1 MKRYERTIPVAWLAL
16 ALAAGCSSS
25 GSPPP
30 GVASPGAPSAG
41 TGTPPAQTRETTASE
56 VLNLA
61 SMLTGTFEG
70 STPGNELAVIVT
82 GTVSPA
88 TATIYNLPV
97 RVTGKYQDAGVREQ
111 GVIRLENQGRTVS
124 LTYLPHFDPTASLIS
139 SEALAFTPQELEAAC
154 NFDVVPRGDGF
165 YGQTL
170 GQTTCARAIRG
181 AVGKWSFEVEP
192 GSIRIRNAGTG
203 ETLRFRRTS
212 K

>member
-1 MKRYERTIPVAWLAL
+1 MKRFERTVPVALLAVAL
-16 ALAAGCSSS
+16 ASGCSSS
-25 GSPPP
+25 GSGSPP
-30 GVASPGAPSAG
+30 SGAPPAG
-41 TGTPPAQTRETTASE
+41 AATAPQATRETTASE

-70 STPGNELAVIVT
+70 STPGNQLAVIVT
-82 GTVSPA
+82 GTVSPS

-111 GVIRLENQGRTVS
+111 GVIRLENQGKSVS
-124 LTYLPHFDPTASLIS
+124 LTYIPHFDPTAGLIS
-139 SEALAFTPQELEAAC
+139 SEALAFTPRELEAAC

>member
-1 MKRYERTIPVAWLAL
+1 MKPYERTVPIGLLAL

-30 GVASPGAPSAG
+30 GGSSAGASPASAA
-41 TGTPPAQTRETTASE
+41 TPPEQTRATTASE

-88 TATIYNLPV
+88 TTTVYNLPI

-111 GVIRLENQGRTVS
+111 GVIRLENQGRSVL
-124 LTYLPHFDPTASLIS
+124 LTYLPHFDPTAGLIS
-139 SEALAFTPQELEAAC
+139 SEALSFTPRELEAAC

-170 GQTTCARAIRG
+170 GQTTCARAIHG

-192 GSIRIRNAGTG
+192 GSVRIRNAGTG

>member
-1 MKRYERTIPVAWLAL
+1 MKRFERTVPVALLAVAL
-16 ALAAGCSSS
+16 ASGCSSS
-25 GSPPP
+25 GSGSPP
-30 GVASPGAPSAG
+30 SGAAPAG
-41 TGTPPAQTRETTASE
+41 AATAPQATRETTASE

-70 STPGNELAVIVT
+70 STPGNQLAVIVT
-82 GTVSPA
+82 GTVSPS

-111 GVIRLENQGRTVS
+111 GVIRLENQGKSVS
-124 LTYLPHFDPTASLIS
+124 LTYIPHFDPTAGLIS
-139 SEALAFTPQELEAAC
+139 SEALAFTPRELEAAC

>member
-1 MKRYERTIPVAWLAL
+1 MKRFERTVPVALLAVAL
-16 ALAAGCSSS
+16 ASGCSSS
-25 GSPPP
+25 GSGSPP
-30 GVASPGAPSAG
+30 SGAAPAG
-41 TGTPPAQTRETTASE
+41 AATAPQATRETTASE

-61 SMLTGTFEG
+61 SMLTGIFEG
-70 STPGNELAVIVT
+70 STPGNQLAVIVT
-82 GTVSPA
+82 GTVSPS

-111 GVIRLENQGRTVS
+111 GVIRLENQGKSVS
-124 LTYLPHFDPTASLIS
+124 LTYIPHFDPTAGLIS
-139 SEALAFTPQELEAAC
+139 SEALAFTPRELEAAC

>member
-1 MKRYERTIPVAWLAL
+1 MKCFERTVPVALLAVAL
-16 ALAAGCSSS
+16 ASGCSSS
-25 GSPPP
+25 GSGSPP
-30 GVASPGAPSAG
+30 SGAAPAG
-41 TGTPPAQTRETTASE
+41 AATAPQATRETTASE

-70 STPGNELAVIVT
+70 STPGNQLAVIVT
-82 GTVSPA
+82 GTVSPS

-111 GVIRLENQGRTVS
+111 GVIRLENQGKSVS
-124 LTYLPHFDPTASLIS
+124 LTYIPHFDPTAGLIS
-139 SEALAFTPQELEAAC
+139 SEALAFTPRELEAAC